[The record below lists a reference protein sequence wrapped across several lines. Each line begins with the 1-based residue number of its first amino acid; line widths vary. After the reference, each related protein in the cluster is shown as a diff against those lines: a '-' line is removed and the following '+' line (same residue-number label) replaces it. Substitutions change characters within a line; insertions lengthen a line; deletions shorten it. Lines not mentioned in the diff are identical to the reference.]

1 LLRRF
6 APLRKRFAFVAGNG
20 GLRARLLHEP
30 FAKMIR
36 SAMTKRRSAINF
48 GFGLIHPDCTQ

>member
-48 GFGLIHPDCTQ
+48 GFGPIHPD